1 MDVTRLFD
9 RVFRGVEILMAVLLA
24 LMVSLMFLNVILRF
38 VFAAGF
44 VWSEEVTRLAFIYLV
59 YFGTIGAFR
68 DNQHLGMDT
77 LLERASPTVQ
87 KVLYAV
93 VQIIIIAVMWLL
105 VQGSFD
111 LAVQNL
117 DARMVATQ
125 YPRALIFGAGV
136 VTGVAIQLLAAVNLY
151 RLLVMKV
158 PVGELLLVKDDAEA
172 AGGVR
177 TSID

>member
-1 MDVTRLFD
+1 MTRLFD

-38 VFAAGF
+38 GFSAGF

-59 YFGTIGAFR
+59 YIGTIGAFR
-68 DNQHLGMDT
+68 DNQHLGMDS
-77 LLERASPTVQ
+77 LLERSSPLVQ
-87 KVLYAV
+87 KVLYAL
-93 VQIIIIAVMWLL
+93 VQVIIIAVMWLL
-105 VQGSFD
+105 VQGSTD

-125 YPRALIFGAGV
+125 YPRALIFAAGI
-136 VTGVAIQLLAAVNLY
+136 VTGVAVQLLAAVNLY
-151 RLLVMKV
+151 RLFVKKV
-158 PVGELLLVKDDAEA
+158 PVSELLRVQDDAAETV
-172 AGGVR
+172 GGVR